1 MAAAGFMAAAAA
13 PGTGTG
19 TVTGTGTGTRAG
31 TGTAAFAENRTANPA
46 FAAFA
51 APCKSRVFPSRRGPY
66 GPVSAGFSTPGPG
79 VWGADGW
86 GKRRGFSRRMP
97 GPGRGR
103 FAAAFPRIFY
113 DALPGKPAPKG
124 RSAGP
129 GPAAPKATRP
139 RMNTGFSSIHAGFFQ
154 VAPAGVEPAMGESKS
169 PALPLGDGALH
180 PAQWLTLAGRK
191 AFLPGQ
197 KELSFQLRQ
206 RILLPR

>member
-1 MAAAGFMAAAAA
+1 MDQAAAAA
-13 PGTGTG
+13 AALSPGRRRQESSPFSFSWTFSYSRTFSCSFS
-19 TVTGTGTGTRAG
+19 
-31 TGTAAFAENRTANPA
+31 AAFAENRTANPA

-86 GKRRGFSRRMP
+86 GKRRGLLSR
-97 GPGRGR
+97 GQL
-103 FAAAFPRIFY
+103 
-113 DALPGKPAPKG
+113 LPVSPCKTTK
-124 RSAGP
+124 
-129 GPAAPKATRP
+129 P
-139 RMNTGFSSIHAGFFQ
+139 RMNTGFFQ
-154 VAPAGVEPAMGESKS
+154 HPCGVVSVAPAGVEPAMGESKS